1 MLAEDDRGF
10 RAGVLERAD
19 FENQIL
25 TCSAQEEPGS
35 STQLLV
41 FESTVIHPGFF
52 FLHPPW

>member
-19 FENQIL
+19 FENQIR